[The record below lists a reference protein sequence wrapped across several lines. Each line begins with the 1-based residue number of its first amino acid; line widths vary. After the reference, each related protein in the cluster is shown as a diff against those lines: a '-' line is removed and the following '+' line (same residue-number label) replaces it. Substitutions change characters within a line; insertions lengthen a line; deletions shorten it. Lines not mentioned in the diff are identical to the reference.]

1 MTTPLTIALAL
12 TAVNIAIMC
21 WSTITSRRTRR
32 ARQQFEEEQRARAT
46 MLTAM
51 LRAMGAQL
59 MESVEPEEI
68 QAGDAITFK
77 RTHEDGCLDDSAPPV
92 EYKAGFNGD
101 TGNLTGGVFLRPS
114 H

>member
-21 WSTITSRRTRR
+21 WSTITSRRARR
-32 ARQQFEEEQRARAT
+32 ARLQFEAKKTAQSAMIA
-46 MLTAM
+46 AM

-59 MESVEPEEI
+59 MESVEPEQI